1 MEDLTKM
8 LSALMTGLDADSEV
22 QRAEN
27 LMGLQWVKD
36 LQAKSL
42 GSSAVCLVLFLA
54 LLLIYFTCVYC
65 PRRERFPVKDS
76 RTLLR
81 AKPEKASVIRQ
92 SSHVSLNIAQDG
104 CLAFVYSTREA
115 NLMAG

>member
-1 MEDLTKM
+1 MEDLTEM

-42 GSSAVCLVLFLA
+42 GF
-54 LLLIYFTCVYC
+54 
-65 PRRERFPVKDS
+65 
-76 RTLLR
+76 
-81 AKPEKASVIRQ
+81 
-92 SSHVSLNIAQDG
+92 N
-104 CLAFVYSTREA
+104 A
-115 NLMAG
+115 NLMNHDVSGMPLSAP